1 MITGVRKVVVPAD
14 DEERAKSFWISGLGF
29 RLTRDEPFG
38 NGQQWIEVT
47 PPDGDPVLIL
57 SRRQPGETKPR
68 VPDELPHSPV
78 FFNCDDIQATFR
90 ILSEHGVKF
99 PAPPAWMPFGWW
111 AMFEDPD
118 GSRDALGQ
126 W

>member
-1 MITGVRKVVVPAD
+1 MITGVRKVVVPVD
-14 DEERAKSFWISGLGF
+14 DQELAKSFWTSVVGF
-29 RLTRDEPFG
+29 KITRDQPFG
-38 NGQQWIEVT
+38 NGQRWVEVT
-47 PPDGDPVLIL
+47 PADGGLSLIL

-90 ILSEHGVKF
+90 VLSQHGVKF
-99 PAPPAWMPFGWW
+99 PAPPAHMPFGWW
-111 AMFEDPD
+111 AMFEDSD
-118 GSRDALGQ
+118 GSRYALGQ